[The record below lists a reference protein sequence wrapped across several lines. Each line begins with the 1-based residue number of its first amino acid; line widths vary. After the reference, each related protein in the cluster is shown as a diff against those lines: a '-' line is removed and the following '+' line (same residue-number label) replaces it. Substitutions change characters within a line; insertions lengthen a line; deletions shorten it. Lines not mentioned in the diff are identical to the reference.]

1 VSLIIEA
8 LKKARDD
15 AVRRQAAARGLPLAP
30 VPRLEHKSRWM
41 TLALI
46 PLVAAL
52 VVCVMLLIDVYSR
65 LPENPAQP
73 GVTRSTGAE
82 SIEDAEIGSRASTA
96 SSTGDSTSESKP
108 TTSTSAVSP
117 LEPGASSRSPGP
129 AAPPTTS
136 SSSDNDSL
144 PAPGLSEAER
154 SAGLEGPSVSSA
166 NVIQD
171 ARVSSSGQAQL
182 RSGQIVD
189 LGGIAWSESDP
200 YALINGQ
207 VVGIGELV
215 RSYRVTAITP
225 DEVIL
230 EKDGDRVVLR
240 LD

>member
-30 VPRLEHKSRWM
+30 VPRLEHKRRWL

-65 LPENPAQP
+65 FPESPAQP
-73 GVTRSTGAE
+73 IVTSPTGSE
-82 SIEDAEIGSRASTA
+82 LTEDSQASRMAPAASRP
-96 SSTGDSTSESKP
+96 GGSTSEP
-108 TTSTSAVSP
+108 EPATSTSAVP
-117 LEPGASSRSPGP
+117 PVQQEAASRSLGP
-129 AAPPTTS
+129 SPPPTDS
-136 SSSDNDSL
+136 SPPSSDSL
-144 PAPGLSEAER
+144 SVRGLSEAEQ
-154 SAGLEGPSVSSA
+154 SPAGTEQPDASA
-166 NVIQD
+166 NQVQD
-171 ARVSSSGQAQL
+171 GRVSVGQARL
-182 RSGQIVD
+182 RGGQIVD

-225 DEVIL
+225 NEVIL